1 MNFSRGLIG
10 SEFCF
15 GNTIL
20 AVVRAE
26 RPKQESAY
34 ESPAALVK
42 NADSDSV
49 SVAWG
54 LGVCV
59 PNKLR
64 SDAGGLWITQG
75 AASESLEGRCY
86 VLLIFVILAFGIVS
100 G

>member
-34 ESPAALVK
+34 ESPPPLVK

-49 SVAWG
+49 SVGWG
-54 LGVCV
+54 LRNYVSHKLPGETSAAGVRTI
-59 PNKLR
+59 LGGTSGR
-64 SDAGGLWITQG
+64 SGWRRGQNQ
-75 AASESLEGRCY
+75 
-86 VLLIFVILAFGIVS
+86 
-100 G
+100 